1 MSAAIEH
8 APSAAV
14 SPREPVLR
22 VEGLVTELTTSRGA
36 VRAVD
41 GVSFELH
48 AGETLGLV
56 GESGS
61 GKSLTCLSL
70 LRLLPEGLARITQGR
85 VWLDGA
91 DLTQLPESQMR
102 AVRGRRISI
111 ILQDPMTSLNPVLTI
126 GDQVGESVELY
137 SRTKGRALR
146 DAIIKLLG
154 KMRIPA
160 PQSRIDAYPHEMSG
174 GMRQRVGGAIAIAGA
189 PAVLIADEPTTAL
202 DATVQAQYLA
212 LLREVQKAQNVAI
225 LFVTHDFGIVASL
238 CDRVAVMYAG
248 RIVELAPVDV
258 LFNRPAH
265 PYTQAL
271 LRSVP
276 RLDQDLD
283 RLESI
288 EGQPPPLHD
297 LPKGCAFALRCPAA
311 FATCHEKRPPVS
323 HLAPG
328 HSAACWL
335 TAPQEKG
342 APHDV

>member
-1 MSAAIEH
+1 MNAPAHDTSLPQDLHAA
-8 APSAAV
+8 
-14 SPREPVLR
+14 REPVLR
-22 VEGLVTELTTSRGA
+22 VEGLVTELMTSRGA

-41 GVSFELH
+41 AVSFDLH

-70 LRLLPEGLARITQGR
+70 LRLLPDGLGRITGGQ
-85 VWLDGA
+85 VWLEGVE
-91 DLTQLPESQMR
+91 LTRLTEREMR
-102 AVRGRRISI
+102 AWRGRRISI

-126 GDQVGESVELY
+126 GDQVGESVQLY
-137 SRTKGRALR
+137 DGTTGRALR
-146 DAIIKLLG
+146 DRIIKLLG
-154 KMRIPA
+154 RMRIPA

-212 LLREVQKAQNVAI
+212 LLREVQRQQNVAI
-225 LFVTHDFGIVASL
+225 LFVTHDFGIVASM

-248 RIVELAPVDV
+248 RIVELAPVDT
-258 LFNRPAH
+258 LFARPAH

-288 EGQPPPLHD
+288 EGQPPSLHE
-297 LPKGCAFALRCPAA
+297 LPRGCAFAPRCPDALAA
-311 FATCHEKRPPVS
+311 CLEARPPVTTRG
-323 HLAPG
+323 PG
-328 HSAACWL
+328 HSAACW
-335 TAPQEKG
+335 KG
-342 APHDV
+342 ANDEV

>member
-1 MSAAIEH
+1 MNAPAHDTSLPQDLHAA
-8 APSAAV
+8 
-14 SPREPVLR
+14 REPVLR
-22 VEGLVTELTTSRGA
+22 VEGLVTELMTSRGA

-41 GVSFELH
+41 AVSVDLH

-70 LRLLPEGLARITQGR
+70 LRLLPDGLGRITGGQ
-85 VWLDGA
+85 VWLEGVE
-91 DLTQLPESQMR
+91 LTRLTEREMR
-102 AVRGRRISI
+102 AWRGRRISI

-126 GDQVGESVELY
+126 GDQVGESVQLY
-137 SRTKGRALR
+137 DGTTGRALR
-146 DAIIKLLG
+146 DRIIKLLG
-154 KMRIPA
+154 RMRIPA

-212 LLREVQKAQNVAI
+212 LLREVQRQQNVAI
-225 LFVTHDFGIVASL
+225 LFVTHDFGIVASM

-248 RIVELAPVDV
+248 RIVELAPVDT
-258 LFNRPAH
+258 LFARPAH

-288 EGQPPPLHD
+288 EGQPPSLHE
-297 LPKGCAFALRCPAA
+297 LPRGCAFAPRCPDALAA
-311 FATCHEKRPPVS
+311 CLEARPPVTTRG
-323 HLAPG
+323 PG
-328 HSAACWL
+328 HSAACW
-335 TAPQEKG
+335 KG
-342 APHDV
+342 ANDEV